1 MSRIF
6 ALPVMAVVLGLLA
19 CGASATKAPLASTLA
34 PSTSGDAQVSTR
46 TLSDT
51 AAPTSEVN
59 TAGGAVAAQASDSLP
74 TPEVGATATLQ
85 TDSNSTAPANSST
98 PAGATA
104 PESSPPATPVT
115 APNSPSAATPAKAV
129 IIVGQPGIGID
140 VGSTV
145 SHFEFTL
152 IDGTRQSTAQ
162 LASQG
167 RPVFLFFFATW

>member
-85 TDSNSTAPANSST
+85 TDSNSTAPANSSA
-98 PAGATA
+98 PAGTTA
-104 PESSPPATPVT
+104 LESSPPATPIT
-115 APNSPSAATPAKAV
+115 TPNPPSEAAPAKAA
-129 IIVGQPGIGID
+129 IIVDQPGVGIE

-162 LASQG
+162 LAIQG

>member
-19 CGASATKAPLASTLA
+19 CGASATKAPLA
-34 PSTSGDAQVSTR
+34 PSTSGDSQVSTR
-46 TLSDT
+46 TPSDT

-74 TPEVGATATLQ
+74 TPEVGGTATLQ
-85 TDSNSTAPANSST
+85 TASNSTAPANSSA

-104 PESSPPATPVT
+104 PESSPPATPVP
-115 APNSPSAATPAKAV
+115 APNSPSAAAPAKAA
-129 IIVGQPGIGID
+129 IIVDQPGVGID

-145 SHFEFTL
+145 PHFEFTL

>member
-46 TLSDT
+46 TPSDT

-74 TPEVGATATLQ
+74 TPEVGATAT
-85 TDSNSTAPANSST
+85 
-98 PAGATA
+98 
-104 PESSPPATPVT
+104 PVP
-115 APNSPSAATPAKAV
+115 APNSPSAAAPAKAA
-129 IIVGQPGIGID
+129 IIVDQPGVGID

-145 SHFEFTL
+145 PHFEFTL

>member
-6 ALPVMAVVLGLLA
+6 ALPMMAVVLGLLA
-19 CGASATKAPLASTLA
+19 CGASATKAPLVSTLA
-34 PSTSGDAQVSTR
+34 PSTSSDAQVSTR

-51 AAPTSEVN
+51 AAPISEVN
-59 TAGGAVAAQASDSLP
+59 TAGGAVATQASDSLP
-74 TPEVGATATLQ
+74 TPEIGDTPALQ
-85 TDSNSTAPANSST
+85 TDSNSTAPANSSAPT
-98 PAGATA
+98 GATA
-104 PESSPPATPVT
+104 SESSPPATPIPV
-115 APNSPSAATPAKAV
+115 PNSPSAAALAKAE
-129 IIVGQPGIGID
+129 IIVDQPVVGID

-145 SHFEFTL
+145 PHFEFTL

>member
-6 ALPVMAVVLGLLA
+6 ALSVMAVVLGLLA
-19 CGASATKAPLASTLA
+19 CGASATKAPLA
-34 PSTSGDAQVSTR
+34 PSTSGDSQVSTR
-46 TLSDT
+46 TPSDT

-74 TPEVGATATLQ
+74 TPEVGGTATLQ
-85 TDSNSTAPANSST
+85 TDSNSTAPANSSA

-104 PESSPPATPVT
+104 PESPPATPVP
-115 APNSPSAATPAKAV
+115 APNSASAAAPAKAA
-129 IIVGQPGIGID
+129 IIVDQPGVGID

-145 SHFEFTL
+145 PHFEFTL

>member
-19 CGASATKAPLASTLA
+19 CGASATKAPLA
-34 PSTSGDAQVSTR
+34 PSTSGDSQVSTR
-46 TLSDT
+46 TPSDT

-74 TPEVGATATLQ
+74 TPEVGATAT
-85 TDSNSTAPANSST
+85 
-98 PAGATA
+98 
-104 PESSPPATPVT
+104 PVP
-115 APNSPSAATPAKAV
+115 APNSPSAAAPAKAA
-129 IIVGQPGIGID
+129 IIVDQPGVGID

-145 SHFEFTL
+145 PHFEFTL

>member
-1 MSRIF
+1 MSRIL

-34 PSTSGDAQVSTR
+34 PSTSNDAQISTR
-46 TLSDT
+46 TPSDT

-59 TAGGAVAAQASDSLP
+59 IAGGAVAIQASDSLS
-74 TPEVGATATLQ
+74 TPEIGATATLQ
-85 TDSNSTAPANSST
+85 TDSNSTAPANSFA

-104 PESSPPATPVT
+104 PESSPPATPVP
-115 APNSPSAATPAKAV
+115 APNSPSAVAPAKAA
-129 IIVGQPGIGID
+129 IIVEQPVIGSD
-140 VGSTV
+140 VGSTIP
-145 SHFEFTL
+145 HFEFNL

>member
-19 CGASATKAPLASTLA
+19 CGASATKAPLA

-46 TLSDT
+46 TPSDT

-74 TPEVGATATLQ
+74 TPEVGATAT
-85 TDSNSTAPANSST
+85 
-98 PAGATA
+98 
-104 PESSPPATPVT
+104 PVP
-115 APNSPSAATPAKAV
+115 APNSPSAAAPAKAA
-129 IIVGQPGIGID
+129 IIVDQPGVGID

-145 SHFEFTL
+145 PHFEFTL

>member
-34 PSTSGDAQVSTR
+34 PSSSGDAQVSTR
-46 TLSDT
+46 TPSDT

-74 TPEVGATATLQ
+74 TPEVGATAT
-85 TDSNSTAPANSST
+85 
-98 PAGATA
+98 
-104 PESSPPATPVT
+104 PVP
-115 APNSPSAATPAKAV
+115 APNSPSAAAPAKAA
-129 IIVGQPGIGID
+129 IIVDQPGVGID

-145 SHFEFTL
+145 PHFEFTL

>member
-6 ALPVMAVVLGLLA
+6 ALPVMAIVLGLLA

-74 TPEVGATATLQ
+74 TPEVGATAT
-85 TDSNSTAPANSST
+85 
-98 PAGATA
+98 
-104 PESSPPATPVT
+104 PVP
-115 APNSPSAATPAKAV
+115 APNSPSAAAPAKAA
-129 IIVGQPGIGID
+129 IIVDQPGVGID

-145 SHFEFTL
+145 PHFEFTL